1 MIFFLKVVNCET
13 LIQTVSIEQIESNIE
28 TSWAKRIFNKLNML
42 GLGYIWNNA
51 NISLKYFPIIKQRIR
66 DIYIHQWRTGFT
78 ESAKLENL
86 KSTLNLRV
94 I

>member
-1 MIFFLKVVNCET
+1 MKYFLKVVNCET

-42 GLGYIWNNA
+42 GYFWNNA